1 LSDLEVSVDSGVA
14 TLRFNRPRSKNA
26 FTLEMIDG
34 CVEAVRRYQH
44 DDAVRVLV
52 LTGSGDAFCA
62 GADFAVLGRAA
73 TPYARKTQ
81 LVNGIQTLALA
92 MADFDKPAIAA
103 MNGSAVGAGLDIALM
118 CDMRIAVRT
127 ATLSTGYIRVGVVPG
142 GGAAYYLPRLVGV
155 AKALELLL
163 TGDRIGAAEAQAIG
177 LVNRVCDPG
186 ELAEQVDRLA
196 GTLLGHGPIP
206 LAMIKRAVY
215 HSMHSDLRT
224 SLDLISSHMGIVH
237 GTEDAKEAIAAFR
250 EKREPAF
257 RGA

>member
-1 LSDLEVSVDSGVA
+1 MSDLEVSVESGVA
-14 TLRFNRPRSKNA
+14 TLRFNRPQSKNA
-26 FTLEMIDG
+26 FTLDMIEG
-34 CVEAVRRYQH
+34 CIEHVRRYQR

-81 LVNGIQTLALA
+81 LVQGIQTLALA

-118 CDMRIAVRT
+118 CDMRIVVTSAK
-127 ATLSTGYIRVGVVPG
+127 LSTGYIRVGIVPG

-163 TGDRIGAAEAQAIG
+163 TGDQITAAEALAVG
-177 LVNRVCDPG
+177 MVNRVCEPG
-186 ELAEQVDRLA
+186 ELAAQVSQLA
-196 GTLLGHGPIP
+196 GTLIDKGPIP

-215 HSMHSDLRT
+215 QSMNSDLRT
-224 SLDLISSHMGIVH
+224 SLDLVSSHMGIIH
-237 GTEDAKEAIAAFR
+237 GTADAQEAITAFR
-250 EKREPAF
+250 EKRQPAV